1 MNKKLTQQ
9 ANHNKSCPE
18 KVYNVFKVDVAMY
31 GNYSVKFI
39 KQKNKKKRN
48 SKYCNKTLP
57 ITYFK
62 MNK

>member
-39 KQKNKKKRN
+39 NQKNKKK
-48 SKYCNKTLP
+48 KK
-57 ITYFK
+57 F
-62 MNK
+62 